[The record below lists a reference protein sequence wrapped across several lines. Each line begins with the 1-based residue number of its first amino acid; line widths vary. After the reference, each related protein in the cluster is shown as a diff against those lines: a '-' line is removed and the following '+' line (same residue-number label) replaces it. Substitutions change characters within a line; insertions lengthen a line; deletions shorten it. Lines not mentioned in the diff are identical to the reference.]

1 MPQTRPSL
9 RALQLGLS
17 GLAGLL
23 DATGFLIANGYFVS
37 FMSGNTT
44 QLGVRISLI
53 VTGISQ
59 TAQSPAGLQCWR
71 TMRPNPCSP
80 R

>member
-44 QLGVRISLI
+44 QLGGNALDEALRLEHRERLLREHL
-53 VTGISQ
+53 
-59 TAQSPAGLQCWR
+59 QSC
-71 TMRPNPCSP
+71 TT
-80 R
+80 

>member
-9 RALQLGLS
+9 RTLQLGLS

-44 QLGVRISLI
+44 QLGNVFISPHCRMGPQQYL
-53 VTGISQ
+53 VESG
-59 TAQSPAGLQCWR
+59 
-71 TMRPNPCSP
+71 
-80 R
+80 